1 MQVVTLRATERLWV
15 YIRDLAVLGKAGIT
29 AFVALTTAL
38 GYWMA
43 GGEAPSLAFW
53 GTLLGTALVTAG
65 AGALN
70 QYVEREADAR
80 MERTRDRPLPAGRIP
95 PAWGLTYGMSL
106 SVLGSVLLG
115 MVGRRPLALA
125 LVAWLI
131 YVFVYTPLKRVT
143 WLCNVPG
150 AVAGAL
156 PPLIGWS
163 AAAGPVDLRGWLLF
177 ALLWL
182 WQWPHLMTIA
192 WMYRDDIRRA
202 GFVLLPSRPE
212 RVPALLAASAAGLG
226 LVGTLPFFLGMT
238 RPLYLGAAAALGLWL
253 TVTGLRF
260 ARRPVWMT
268 ARRFFGTALLYL
280 LFLCV
285 AMVASRLTG

>member
-1 MQVVTLRATERLWV
+1 MQVVTLRATERFWV
-15 YIRDLAVLGKAGIT
+15 YVRDLAVLGKAGIT
-29 AFVALTTAL
+29 AFVVLTTAL

-53 GTLLGTALVTAG
+53 GTLLGTALITAG

-70 QYVEREADAR
+70 QYIERDADAR
-80 MERTRDRPLPAGRIP
+80 MERTRYRPLPAGRIP
-95 PAWGLTYGMSL
+95 LAGGLAYGVGL
-106 SVLGSVLLG
+106 SALGTALLG
-115 MVGRRPLALA
+115 MVGVRPLVLA
-125 LVAWLI
+125 LIAWLT

-192 WMYRDDIRRA
+192 WMYRDDLDRA

-212 RVPALLAASAAGLG
+212 RVPSLLAASAAGLG
-226 LVGTLPFFLGMT
+226 LVGTLPFFLGMAG
-238 RPLYLGAAAALGLWL
+238 PLYLGAAAVLGLWL
-253 TVTGLRF
+253 TVAGLRF
-260 ARRPVWMT
+260 ARRPAWMT

-280 LFLCV
+280 LFLCL
-285 AMVASRLTG
+285 ALIAGRGTG